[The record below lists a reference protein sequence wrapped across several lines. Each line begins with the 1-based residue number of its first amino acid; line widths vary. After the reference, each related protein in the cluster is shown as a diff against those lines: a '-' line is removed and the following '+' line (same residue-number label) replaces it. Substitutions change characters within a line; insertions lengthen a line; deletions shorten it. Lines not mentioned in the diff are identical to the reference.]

1 MSLSAEDFD
10 RAMLATGKTAAPG
23 PILEAAQWGYAIR
36 DGAYASGLQAV
47 LAAGGRF
54 VGALLLFSAF
64 GLWVMPD
71 SLYGQEIVSMK
82 LAAMVMFSVFGGYL
96 FWIGSASGASEIH
109 IDLRLNEVR
118 AGKRGLRG
126 GFRRSSRLGFEDVAS
141 VYLLRSKDHSQPAR
155 LFLRLAGVN
164 TALEVACGPER
175 VLEPLR
181 ARLVRDISRAAQAQA
196 GTDLAR
202 EGLVAA

>member
-54 VGALLLFSAF
+54 VGALLLFSA
-64 GLWVMPD
+64 VA
-71 SLYGQEIVSMK
+71 LYGQEIVSMK